1 MYLLLIYVLAV
12 ESFIGG
18 VVLYMCVVSFAEL
31 MIWLRL
37 AGEYHKNVVL
47 L

>member
-18 VVLYMCVVSFAEL
+18 VVLCMCVVSFAEL
-31 MIWLRL
+31 MIQLRA
-37 AGEYHKNVVL
+37 AGEHHKNVVL